1 MKSKL
6 SILKSFLLF
15 APLSGLAA
23 CGGHSTS
30 SPPLTNMV
38 QVTFTPSPGSNVI
51 PSSIV
56 NADRTSANLRTNSAS
71 IQLRDADLPTDP
83 PNRTIE
89 MLISAQTSS
98 VSLGDTFSLNDG
110 DPSRVEYSQTMAV
123 GPDFY
128 GAEWVSNGGTVTVTK
143 LDADYIGVSLNNVT
157 FRLIP
162 GEFNPGV
169 GTFTINGSIELIR
182 SDRGE

>member
-1 MKSKL
+1 
-6 SILKSFLLF
+6 
-15 APLSGLAA
+15 
-23 CGGHSTS
+23 
-30 SPPLTNMV
+30 
-38 QVTFTPSPGSNVI
+38 
-51 PSSIV
+51 
-56 NADRTSANLRTNSAS
+56 
-71 IQLRDADLPTDP
+71 
-83 PNRTIE
+83 
-89 MLISAQTSS
+89 
-98 VSLGDTFSLNDG
+98 
-110 DPSRVEYSQTMAV
+110 MAV